1 MNGRI
6 VFLLEEQ
13 SMKALLNELLPRLFP
28 GWVERQHF
36 LCVQHEGKSDL
47 DKSIPR
53 KLKAW
58 REPDV
63 RFVVVRDNDGADCI
77 NLKARLVAT
86 CADAGRPETLVRI
99 VCQELESWY
108 IGDLEALATA
118 FDDEK
123 VNSPATRKRFVNPD
137 EWLKP
142 SMELR
147 RMLPTY
153 QKIGG
158 ARAIV
163 GHLDVARNVSMSF
176 QNFVKGIRRI
186 AKQMGYQSATT

>member
-13 SMKALLNELLPRLFP
+13 SMKALLNEWLPRLFP

-108 IGDLEALATA
+108 IGDLAALANA
-118 FDDEK
+118 FEDDK
-123 VNSPATRKRFVNPD
+123 VNSPAMRKRFANPD
-137 EWLKP
+137 VWLKP
-142 SMELR
+142 SIELR
-147 RMLPTY
+147 RMIPTY

-158 ARAIV
+158 ARAIG
-163 GHLDVARNVSMSF
+163 GHLDVARNVSTSF
-176 QNFVKGIRRI
+176 QNFVKGIQRT
-186 AKQMGYQSATT
+186 AEQMGYQPATT

>member
-13 SMKALLNELLPRLFP
+13 SMKTLLDALLPRLFP

-63 RFVVVRDNDGADCI
+63 RFVVVRDNDGADCVE
-77 NLKARLVAT
+77 LKTRLAAN
-86 CADAGRPETLVRI
+86 CAAAGRSDTLIRI

-108 IGDLEALATA
+108 IGDLEALAIA
-118 FDDEK
+118 FDESK
-123 VNSPATRKRFVNPD
+123 LSSPGMHKRFAAPD
-137 EWLKP
+137 EWVKP
-142 SMELR
+142 SQELR
-147 RMLPTY
+147 RIVPAF

-158 ARAIV
+158 ARAMAP
-163 GHLDVARNVSMSF
+163 HLSAARNVSRSF
-176 QNFVKGIRRI
+176 QNFVNGVKRI
-186 AKQMGYQSATT
+186 AEQMGYQVELS